1 MTAQLLALFLGGY
14 LVGSIPFGVL
24 VGRAC
29 KGVDIRQYG
38 SGNIGFSNALRVLG
52 WKPAAVVFIADAL
65 KGAAPVVAS
74 QALMRAWHT
83 PHADLWLLLLGLA
96 PILGHSFSAFLKF
109 TGGRAVTTTLGVL
122 LGLCWQ
128 AALIGLGIWLIVV
141 AVTRYISLAS
151 ILASASVPIYMVLAH
166 RGRAWIVF
174 WIAIA
179 ALVILRHI
187 PNIKRLLADAETK
200 IGERVELREEEPDK

>member
-65 KGAAPVVAS
+65 KGAAPVVVS

-83 PHADLWLLLLGLA
+83 PHADVWLL
-96 PILGHSFSAFLKF
+96 
-109 TGGRAVTTTLGVL
+109 L

-166 RGRAWIVF
+166 RGQAWIIF